1 MKIKFLEDCEIEVM
15 VGYFNG
21 HTDFPLYDEVDIES
35 GDIFD
40 VEVIKKKKKTTKVQF
55 LHTGDVAFLDNTL
68 FKKVKKNK

>member
-1 MKIKFLEDCEIEVM
+1 MKIKFLEDCEIEVI
-15 VGYFNG
+15 VGFIG
-21 HTDFPLYDEVDIES
+21 KTDIPLYDEVDIES